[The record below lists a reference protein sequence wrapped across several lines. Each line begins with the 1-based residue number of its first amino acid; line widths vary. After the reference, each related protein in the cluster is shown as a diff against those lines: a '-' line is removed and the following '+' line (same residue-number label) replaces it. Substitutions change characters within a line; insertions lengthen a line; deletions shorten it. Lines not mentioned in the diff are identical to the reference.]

1 MFLPEDRLQ
10 IWLCT
15 QPTDMRKSYDSLSAL
30 ARNQLGEDPLS
41 GALFIFVNRRRTQ
54 LKCLY
59 FDRTGYCIWSKRL
72 EAGQFQVDW
81 DSTGKRTIDLMTLR
95 LIVEGL
101 SRERFEQRRRYR
113 RPAMPATLHQAV
125 DKSRK
130 KSVWERDNACAN
142 ERELA

>member
-1 MFLPEDRLQ
+1 MGCGSYCARSRP
-10 IWLCT
+10 ICVN
-15 QPTDMRKSYDSLSAL
+15 PTTRCRRWPGTRWADT
-30 ARNQLGEDPLS
+30 LS

-125 DKSRK
+125 DKPRK
-130 KSVWERDNACAN
+130 KSAWQPDNACAN

>member
-15 QPTDMRKSYDSLSAL
+15 QPTDMRKSYDSLATL

-95 LIVEGL
+95 LVLEGL

-113 RPAMPATLHQAV
+113 RPAMPVTAEKPSEKAAAQA
-125 DKSRK
+125 
-130 KSVWERDNACAN
+130 DNACAN
-142 ERELA
+142 ERQPA

>member
-1 MFLPEDRLQ
+1 MFLPEDRLR

-15 QPTDMRKSYDSLSAL
+15 QPTDMRKSYDGLAAL

-41 GALFIFVNRRRTQ
+41 GALFVFVNRRRTQ

-81 DSTGKRTIDLMTLR
+81 GSAGKQAIDLMTLR
-95 LIVEGL
+95 LVLEGL
-101 SRERFEQRRRYR
+101 SRERFKQQRRYR
-113 RPAMPATLHQAV
+113 RPAIPVTAQKPSEITVAQG
-125 DKSRK
+125 
-130 KSVWERDNACAN
+130 DNACAK
-142 ERELA
+142 RRQPA